1 MTKVKRVLLA
11 IALGTLTLMGL
22 SAHAQANVK
31 DNDISGDWKGTCTK
45 VSTGST
51 WHLDLV
57 IRNDGTYSW
66 TSRFPAAEG
75 SPEETVNV
83 TGRVDRTS
91 RQLLD
96 DRPEQHGKIDGYYT
110 VDGNRMQLDSGNGM
124 ARCSLTR

>member
-1 MTKVKRVLLA
+1 MTKVKRVLLV
-11 IALGTLTLMGL
+11 IALGALTLMGL
-22 SAHAQANVK
+22 SAHAQANAK
-31 DNDISGDWKGTCTK
+31 DNDLSGDWKGTCTK

-51 WHLDLV
+51 WHLDLT
-57 IRNDGTYSW
+57 IRDDGTYSW

-75 SPEETVNV
+75 SPARTVHA

-96 DRPEQHGKIDGYYT
+96 DKPEYGKIDGYYS
-110 VDGNRMQLDSGNGM
+110 VDGNRMQLDTGNGM